1 MDASS
6 PPAVVRHDVMAAMA
20 RELAGETSIDEKD
33 LLVAATAG
41 AIEQIPGA
49 ESCAITLVSK
59 SGIATVAPTDPT
71 AALIDRLQ
79 TSAGQ
84 GPCLQAATEWTSHL
98 VRVEDYG
105 SEARWPAYI
114 AAAVRDTDIRSTMA
128 FQLYRSDSSMGA
140 LNVHSTRV
148 GAFTTDA
155 EEIGLAVATHAALA
169 LFSARREVQFASAL
183 ASRDTIGQAKG
194 MIMERFDIDAL
205 QAWELLRKLSQDA
218 NVAVIDLARQLIEA
232 DHPLRAP
239 R

>member
-1 MDASS
+1 VDARGS
-6 PPAVVRHDVMAAMA
+6 PVVARLELMAAMA
-20 RELAGETSIDEKD
+20 RELAGQSSIDEND
-33 LLVAATAG
+33 LLATATVS
-41 AIEQIPGA
+41 AVEQIPGA

-59 SGIATVAPTDPT
+59 GGIETVAPTDPT

-84 GPCLQAATEWTSHL
+84 GPCLQAATEWTSHI
-98 VRVEDYG
+98 VRVEDYTT
-105 SEARWPAYI
+105 ETRWPAYV
-114 AAAVRDTDIRSTMA
+114 AAARRDTYIRSTLA

-140 LNVHSTRV
+140 LNVHSSQV
-148 GAFTTDA
+148 GAFTSEA

-169 LFSARREVQFASAL
+169 LFGARREVQFASAL

-205 QAWELLRKLSQDA
+205 QAWELLRTLSQDA
-218 NVAVIDLARQLIEA
+218 NVAVIDLAHQLIEA
-232 DHPLRAP
+232 DHPLRTA